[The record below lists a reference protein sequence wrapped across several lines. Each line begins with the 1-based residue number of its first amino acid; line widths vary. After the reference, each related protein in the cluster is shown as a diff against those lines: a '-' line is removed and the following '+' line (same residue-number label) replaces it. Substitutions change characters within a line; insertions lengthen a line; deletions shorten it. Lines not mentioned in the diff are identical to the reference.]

1 MPAEEKPYRVYRGG
15 RVKGKVPTPA
25 RRGRPERGAR
35 RERGDGRVDY
45 RGPGARERSVSW
57 GRRVAL
63 GLLVLSLLGIVWAA
77 MSFFAFR
84 SGVRDANNRLDPN
97 TRLALTDQGG
107 LLMSHPTTILLL
119 GTDHN
124 KTGGREGD
132 RHADSIMLV
141 RTDPEHHRLAFLSI
155 PRDLRVS
162 IPGYSEQKIN
172 AAYQI
177 GGPAL
182 AIKAIRGFTG
192 LDVNHVIVVDFADF
206 KDLIDALG
214 GVDVTV
220 PAAIVSNRFDCPYAT
235 QQRCQAWQGWRFPK
249 GTQHMS
255 GQRALVYSRIREN
268 RLDASDSDV
277 TRAERQQRV
286 LQAIASK
293 LTSPGTL
300 VKLPFMGRDLAT
312 PLSTDLSAGQL
323 AQLGWA
329 KFRAPSG
336 RALHCRLGGTLGSSA
351 LGSTIDPTEDNRNV
365 IAMVLGQSAPQ
376 PPAPGSGPYG
386 PGCVVGDEAL
396 PRS

>member
-132 RHADSIMLV
+132 RHSDSIMLV

-162 IPGYSEQKIN
+162 I
-172 AAYQI
+172 
-177 GGPAL
+177 
-182 AIKAIRGFTG
+182 
-192 LDVNHVIVVDFADF
+192 
-206 KDLIDALG
+206 
-214 GVDVTV
+214 
-220 PAAIVSNRFDCPYAT
+220 
-235 QQRCQAWQGWRFPK
+235 
-249 GTQHMS
+249 
-255 GQRALVYSRIREN
+255 
-268 RLDASDSDV
+268 
-277 TRAERQQRV
+277 
-286 LQAIASK
+286 
-293 LTSPGTL
+293 
-300 VKLPFMGRDLAT
+300 
-312 PLSTDLSAGQL
+312 
-323 AQLGWA
+323 
-329 KFRAPSG
+329 
-336 RALHCRLGGTLGSSA
+336 
-351 LGSTIDPTEDNRNV
+351 
-365 IAMVLGQSAPQ
+365 
-376 PPAPGSGPYG
+376 
-386 PGCVVGDEAL
+386 
-396 PRS
+396 